1 MAIVVETHPAYLAH
15 DTGPGHPER
24 PARLDAVLAGLEA
37 AGVPDALVWAEPRR
51 ATRAELERVHPAAH
65 LDELEAF
72 CAAGGGRIDADTNV
86 GPTSWDAALL
96 AAGAGL
102 DAVERL
108 ERGDGS
114 AGFCVVRPPGHHA
127 TPERAMG
134 FCLLNNVAVAA
145 AALADRGERVLVYD
159 WDAHHGN
166 GTQDAFYAD
175 RRVLYV
181 SAHQW
186 PLYPGTGALDET
198 GRGPGAGY
206 TINLP
211 FPPGTTGDVYLA
223 AFDEVVAP
231 AVERF
236 DPTWV
241 VVSAG
246 FDAHRADGLLQSTPF
261 DVVKGADTERM
272 AFAIMPKERADEF
285 MSHSEADFAHSV
297 SGMGRFRVNVFRQ
310 RGSVGLV
317 FRRVLP
323 GTPSFEALGLPPV
336 VRRLAEEPRG
346 MILVTGPTGSGKT
359 TTIAAMID
367 HINES
372 KAVNIVT
379 VEDPIE
385 VLHPD
390 KKSIVN
396 QREIGTDT
404 EDYGQAMKRVLR
416 QDPDAIF
423 IGEMRD
429 PDTVWAALSAA
440 ETGHLVLSTLHTTD
454 ATETVNRIVDFFPPF
469 QQKQVRLTLA
479 SSLRGVVSQR
489 LLERAD
495 GTGRGPAT
503 ELLVMTGRLFDR
515 IVDPESSEAI
525 EEIITEGEYYGMQ
538 TFDQSLFNLYKNG
551 LVSLR
556 DAMSVAS
563 HPHDFR
569 IALQQAGL
577 SAQ

>member
-1 MAIVVETHPAYLAH
+1 MPASRASR
-15 DTGPGHPER
+15 PG
-24 PARLDAVLAGLEA
+24 LDLNDLLRFVMEQ
-37 AGVPDALVWAEPRR
+37 R
-51 ATRAELERVHPAAH
+51 ASDLHIKVGSPP
-65 LDELEAF
+65 F
-72 CAAGGGRIDADTNV
+72 IRID
-86 GPTSWDAALL
+86 
-96 AAGAGL
+96 
-102 DAVERL
+102 
-108 ERGDGS
+108 
-114 AGFCVVRPPGHHA
+114 GH
-127 TPERAMG
+127 
-134 FCLLNNVAVAA
+134 
-145 AALADRGERVLVYD
+145 
-159 WDAHHGN
+159 
-166 GTQDAFYAD
+166 
-175 RRVLYV
+175 
-181 SAHQW
+181 
-186 PLYPGTGALDET
+186 
-198 GRGPGAGY
+198 
-206 TINLP
+206 
-211 FPPGTTGDVYLA
+211 
-223 AFDEVVAP
+223 
-231 AVERF
+231 
-236 DPTWV
+236 
-241 VVSAG
+241 
-246 FDAHRADGLLQSTPF
+246 LQTTPF
-261 DVVKGADTERM
+261 EVVKGADTERM

-285 MSHSEADFAHSV
+285 MTHSEADFAHSV
-297 SGMGRFRVNVFRQ
+297 AGMGRFRVNVFRQ

-317 FRRVLP
+317 FRR
-323 GTPSFEALGLPPV
+323 GLPPV

-367 HINES
+367 HINEN

-404 EDYGQAMKRVLR
+404 EDYQQAMKRVLR
-416 QDPDAIF
+416 QDPDVIF

-495 GTGRGPAT
+495 GTGRVPAT
-503 ELLVMTGRLFDR
+503 EVLVMTGRIFER
-515 IVDPESSEAI
+515 IVDPESTEAI
-525 EEIITEGEYYGMQ
+525 EEIIAEGEYYGMQ

-577 SAQ
+577 SAS